1 MLITKMPPGKPRPPK
16 PQFAPGAH
24 PQPKPFQND
33 QLPQRNGVQP
43 QLYPD
48 AHT

>member
-1 MLITKMPPGKPRPPK
+1 MLITNIPLPK
-16 PQFAPGAH
+16 PQPRPQFPAGAQ

-43 QLYPD
+43 QL
-48 AHT
+48 